1 MEANAVITAPLGRHC
16 HFGQLG
22 LSSNVQG
29 GLADL
34 FMDRR
39 AVDAGRV
46 LAGLGELFL
55 ALVVTLVDEDLMIDR
70 ARDVLVAVDLRA
82 AEPERGEAAL
92 AVAGDPDAARVD
104 IFAPGD
110 RSGESRCRG

>member
-1 MEANAVITAPLGRHC
+1 MEANAVIAAPLGRHC

-70 ARDVLVAVDLRA
+70 ALDDDEFGARDVL
-82 AEPERGEAAL
+82 RGDSAFSFGG
-92 AVAGDPDAARVD
+92 VCVSPSPTVM
-104 IFAPGD
+104 
-110 RSGESRCRG
+110 